1 MHDLLHRML
10 ICCRTRPPCTTPQLA
25 RAHPFAPSWCL
36 SRCSAARFLRATH
49 TVTVGRQMHEELLCV
64 SLSFAKP
71 LCIWFR
77 GEEKPAHTYRRS
89 SLFIPQVPHRPRA
102 EPPAQDGWASRLD
115 FGLLSVFGHVLA
127 LPWGL
132 AHSKLLEKLLLALSV
147 FSMRAATT
155 IFRMHDLLHR
165 VLNARR
171 GARPALFAPH
181 AHARHL
187 TPLARARTFASS

>member
-1 MHDLLHRML
+1 MHVSAHRREEQLRDHENGDLEKDNDWQRVKPPSFSVFGHVSLPPLGLQASAATTIICMHDLLHRML

-25 RAHPFAPSWCL
+25 RAHPFAPRFAPSWCL

-89 SLFIPQVPHRPRA
+89 SLFIPQGPEEETRRA
-102 EPPAQDGWASRLD
+102 PVDIEIVKTG
-115 FGLLSVFGHVLA
+115 
-127 LPWGL
+127 
-132 AHSKLLEKLLLALSV
+132 
-147 FSMRAATT
+147 
-155 IFRMHDLLHR
+155 
-165 VLNARR
+165 
-171 GARPALFAPH
+171 
-181 AHARHL
+181 
-187 TPLARARTFASS
+187 

>member
-1 MHDLLHRML
+1 MRGAGGQRVTLFCRVKPPRGSFPYSDMFRSPPWPSAATTIICMHDLLHRML

-25 RAHPFAPSWCL
+25 RAHPFAPRFAPSWCL

-89 SLFIPQVPHRPRA
+89 SLFIPQGP
-102 EPPAQDGWASRLD
+102 
-115 FGLLSVFGHVLA
+115 
-127 LPWGL
+127 
-132 AHSKLLEKLLLALSV
+132 
-147 FSMRAATT
+147 
-155 IFRMHDLLHR
+155 
-165 VLNARR
+165 
-171 GARPALFAPH
+171 
-181 AHARHL
+181 
-187 TPLARARTFASS
+187 